1 MAEVKL
7 TVKVVREQV
16 DKLQAD
22 IDKLKKT
29 TINISAKQA
38 TENLKQAQ
46 KALQDFE
53 KTQQAELKTEQERE
67 KLAQQQSKSQQEQL
81 KVEKEL
87 ARVAK
92 EGAAALK
99 EAARAEKEHANADKA
114 SQQTSQASIR
124 AERERIKLT
133 REQERATRQAD
144 KAAKEHNETAKKQ
157 GIIYDILGRSV
168 SSFILRMTAYRA
180 VYSGI
185 RAIVNGFKEAVDTL
199 RQVDD
204 ELVTVR
210 KVTGFDAAQM
220 AGVES
225 QAYSVASKYG
235 ANAADYVSGVAS
247 FARAGYKEL
256 SGDLAELAQKT
267 IIVGDTTAD
276 IATQFLLSVDA
287 AYKYK
292 GSITELSKVL
302 DMANE
307 LDNKYATSIE
317 KIAEGMGIVAPVAAQ
332 MHVGVNELAA
342 AIGTVTAVTQ
352 RSGTEAARALR
363 ALFLNI
369 VGDTKTEIEEGVT
382 WTTGEIAGLKDIIKE
397 YAPEAYKAAQAT
409 GSIIDPMEAIGGLA
423 KSMQEGLLTEQEL
436 MEMVSDIGGK
446 LRTSQLLA
454 LIQNWD
460 MYNSMLKDT
469 ENAIGSADKEIEN
482 AMDSWTRKTN
492 VLKNTFTE
500 FVKTGLSSST
510 FKGIIDSLTWLV
522 QHFDNLGNVIARAG
536 TAITALKLLKEAH
549 EMETATKELT
559 RFNKV
564 MQNIG
569 VSANGLKI
577 AAGALGVLSLAWTAY
592 SMIVEENRR
601 KHEEQVKA
609 IYEAADAAQ
618 DGAKKI
624 VELTAEMS
632 TAEAGSDSYKQS
644 IEDLASALG
653 TTLPENADEA
663 IKKLRELSAEQLKAA
678 ADAANT
684 ARITAGEEFVSAS
697 GDLGGVYN
705 RDRIYALP
713 AKLQNQINPLLNG
726 LRTYEGSDWFDVSTL
741 DSAVAFRKA
750 MEEVNAAFN
759 EYIRT
764 EGDASVRNSA
774 YYEALQKYLIDTQ
787 EAYAEYNKRKDA
799 AFDAEAMEIFQR
811 AISNSSIKSQEDLDA
826 LISRF
831 KGARTVS
838 EETREKLVDLANE
851 YFHFAEATEQS
862 SAALKK
868 ETVDLY
874 ANQKALDA
882 NATSEERAAAAKK
895 DAANAARMLIPYLFD
910 EQNQLT
916 AVGKAALMSDKN
928 LSGLVQAEL
937 EAQLAASQANYSSLV
952 AQLATIGITA
962 ETTAAQLWAMARAA
976 AGDNPFSGAIMGAL
990 GGAYTGYQG
999 LLKSRMAEIKS
1010 LMAQISGISSYSG
1023 VAPSWTSS
1031 GSSHSGGSH
1040 SGGSSGGS
1048 HSGGSSGSSSSA
1060 STEDKK
1066 LKALKDRVALLKSEL
1081 SLMQERGDSEEDQIA
1096 KMREIMAALNNEANY
1111 LKSIKGDQ
1119 VTINNLTQEWYS
1131 YQNKIS
1137 DLTEQHAQDAERQAE
1152 ALQKAY
1158 EAQKALNNA
1167 LKDRSV
1173 RYYNA
1178 GTGQWE
1184 WGANQQNVDSAR
1196 EALRQALEAAGISN
1210 MSAWG
1215 LQYSMM
1221 AGMESIHAT
1230 GDYLNSH
1237 PGMSVWDLPRI
1248 GQNGVTNNNM
1258 GTNNY
1263 GTTYNINGI
1272 NLTEQQARGTSV
1284 YELAQMSRGLVL
1296 HSSTY

>member
-1 MAEVKL
+1 M
-7 TVKVVREQV
+7 
-16 DKLQAD
+16 
-22 IDKLKKT
+22 I
-29 TINISAKQA
+29 
-38 TENLKQAQ
+38 
-46 KALQDFE
+46 
-53 KTQQAELKTEQERE
+53 
-67 KLAQQQSKSQQEQL
+67 
-81 KVEKEL
+81 
-87 ARVAK
+87 
-92 EGAAALK
+92 
-99 EAARAEKEHANADKA
+99 
-114 SQQTSQASIR
+114 
-124 AERERIKLT
+124 T
-133 REQERATRQAD
+133 R
-144 KAAKEHNETAKKQ
+144 
-157 GIIYDILGRSV
+157 L
-168 SSFILRMTAYRA
+168 
-180 VYSGI
+180 
-185 RAIVNGFKEAVDTL
+185 
-199 RQVDD
+199 
-204 ELVTVR
+204 
-210 KVTGFDAAQM
+210 
-220 AGVES
+220 
-225 QAYSVASKYG
+225 
-235 ANAADYVSGVAS
+235 
-247 FARAGYKEL
+247 
-256 SGDLAELAQKT
+256 
-267 IIVGDTTAD
+267 
-276 IATQFLLSVDA
+276 
-287 AYKYK
+287 
-292 GSITELSKVL
+292 
-302 DMANE
+302 
-307 LDNKYATSIE
+307 
-317 KIAEGMGIVAPVAAQ
+317 
-332 MHVGVNELAA
+332 
-342 AIGTVTAVTQ
+342 
-352 RSGTEAARALR
+352 TEAARALR

-382 WTTGEIAGLKDIIKE
+382 WTTGEIAGLKDVIKE

-500 FVKTGLSSST
+500 FVKTGLNSST
-510 FKGIIDSLTWLV
+510 FKSVIDSLTWLV
-522 QHFDNLGNVIARAG
+522 QHFDNLGNVITRVGLAWG
-536 TAITALKLLKEAH
+536 SLSLLKKAK
-549 EMETATKELT
+549 EMETATEALT
-559 RFNKV
+559 GFNKV
-564 MQNIG
+564 MQSIG

-592 SMIVEENRR
+592 SMIMEENKR

-618 DGAKKI
+618 DSAKKV

-632 TAEAGSDSYKQS
+632 TAEAGSDSYKKS

-663 IKKLRELSAEQLKAA
+663 IKKLRELSAESLRAA

-684 ARITAGEEFVSAS
+684 AMITAGDEFLSTTPSSKYVMNTAAAS
-697 GDLGGVYN
+697 DSLYN
-705 RDRIYALP
+705 LP
-713 AKLQNQINPLLNG
+713 AALQEAINGRTAGLATSSPYGPGFATVFDTSTLQNAEN
-726 LRTYEGSDWFDVSTL
+726 
-741 DSAVAFRKA
+741 FRRA
-750 MEEVNAAFN
+750 MEDVNAEFN
-759 EYIRT
+759 RYARET
-764 EGDASVRNSA
+764 GDASVLNSH
-774 YYEALQKYLIDTQ
+774 YYLELQKYLLDTQ
-787 EAYAEYNKRKDA
+787 STFEEYIKRKDA
-799 AFDAEAMEIFQR
+799 AFNAEAMEIFQR

-895 DAANAARMLIPYLFD
+895 DAANAAKMLIPYLFD
-910 EQNQLT
+910 EKNQLT
-916 AVGKAALMSDKN
+916 AVGQAALMSDKN
-928 LSGLVQAEL
+928 LAGLVQAEL

-952 AQLATIGITA
+952 AQLATVGITA

-976 AGDNPFSGAIMGAL
+976 AGNNPFSGAIMGAI

-1040 SGGSSGGS
+1040 SGGGSGGS
-1048 HSGGSSGSSSSA
+1048 SGGSSGSGSSA

-1096 KMREIMAALNNEANY
+1096 KMREIMQALTNEANY

-1196 EALRQALEAAGISN
+1196 EALQQALAAAGISN

-1296 HSSTY
+1296 HSSMY

>member
-1 MAEVKL
+1 M
-7 TVKVVREQV
+7 
-16 DKLQAD
+16 
-22 IDKLKKT
+22 
-29 TINISAKQA
+29 
-38 TENLKQAQ
+38 
-46 KALQDFE
+46 
-53 KTQQAELKTEQERE
+53 
-67 KLAQQQSKSQQEQL
+67 
-81 KVEKEL
+81 
-87 ARVAK
+87 
-92 EGAAALK
+92 
-99 EAARAEKEHANADKA
+99 
-114 SQQTSQASIR
+114 
-124 AERERIKLT
+124 
-133 REQERATRQAD
+133 
-144 KAAKEHNETAKKQ
+144 
-157 GIIYDILGRSV
+157 
-168 SSFILRMTAYRA
+168 
-180 VYSGI
+180 
-185 RAIVNGFKEAVDTL
+185 
-199 RQVDD
+199 
-204 ELVTVR
+204 
-210 KVTGFDAAQM
+210 
-220 AGVES
+220 
-225 QAYSVASKYG
+225 
-235 ANAADYVSGVAS
+235 
-247 FARAGYKEL
+247 
-256 SGDLAELAQKT
+256 
-267 IIVGDTTAD
+267 
-276 IATQFLLSVDA
+276 
-287 AYKYK
+287 
-292 GSITELSKVL
+292 ITHL
-302 DMANE
+302 
-307 LDNKYATSIE
+307 
-317 KIAEGMGIVAPVAAQ
+317 
-332 MHVGVNELAA
+332 
-342 AIGTVTAVTQ
+342 
-352 RSGTEAARALR
+352 TEAARALR

-409 GSIIDPMEAIGGLA
+409 SSIIDPMEAIGGLA
-423 KSMQEGLLTEQEL
+423 KSMKEGILKEQEL

-469 ENAIGSADKEIEN
+469 ENAAGSADKEISN

-500 FVKTGLSSST
+500 FIKTGLNSDT
-510 FKGIIDSLTWLV
+510 FKNIIDGLTRIV
-522 QHFDNLGNVIARAG
+522 QHFDNLGNVITRVSFAWASLSLMKNAR
-536 TAITALKLLKEAH
+536 
-549 EMETATKELT
+549 EMETATEALT
-559 RFNKV
+559 GFNKV

-592 SMIVEENRR
+592 SMIVEENKR

-632 TAEAGSDSYKQS
+632 TAESGSESYKKS

-663 IKKLRELSAEQLKAA
+663 IKKLRELSEESLRAA

-684 ARITAGEEFVSAS
+684 ALITAGEEFLSATPS
-697 GDLGGVYN
+697 GKYVMNTKAASDSLYN
-705 RDRIYALP
+705 LPSALQEAINGRTAGLATSSPYGPNYASVFDTST
-713 AKLQNQINPLLNG
+713 LQNAEN
-726 LRTYEGSDWFDVSTL
+726 
-741 DSAVAFRKA
+741 FRRA
-750 MEEVNAAFN
+750 MEDVNAEFN
-759 EYIRT
+759 RYARET
-764 EGDASVRNSA
+764 GDASVLNSH
-774 YYEALQKYLIDTQ
+774 YYLELQKYLHETQ
-787 EAYAEYNKRKDA
+787 STFEEYIKRKDA

-811 AISNSSIKSQEDLDA
+811 AISNSSVKSQEDLDA

-838 EETREKLVDLANE
+838 EETREKLVELANE

-862 SAALKK
+862 SEALKK

-874 ANQKALDA
+874 ANQRALDA

-952 AQLATIGITA
+952 AQLATVGITA

-976 AGDNPFSGAIMGAL
+976 AGDNPFSGAIMGAI

-1048 HSGGSSGSSSSA
+1048 SGSSSSTA

-1137 DLTEQHAQDAERQAE
+1137 DLTAQHAQDAERQAE

-1221 AGMESIHAT
+1221 AGLEGIHAT

-1296 HSSTY
+1296 HSSMY